1 MPDKITNPHD
11 KFVKET
17 FSHPK
22 RAAAF
27 FEKFLPEEVRS
38 ELDFSTLQVANE
50 SYIQSDLSQY
60 LSDIVFHVNT
70 IGEEPIDLALLFEH
84 KSNPDKYTLIQVGHY
99 LFSHWIKCRERNA
112 PVRPIIPVIYYQG
125 KEKWHV
131 PQLGKLFPGLPST
144 LGEYIPTLRHIFIA
158 LNTLSDEAILNLK
171 ISALAAALLTQKRRF
186 DPFTLAEELKKIFSL
201 LAQSRED
208 RNFIIMFGVYIISVA
223 KTPPSMIIDAME
235 DISTDIKND
244 SMTTYDQL
252 IEKGKKEGIKE
263 GKIEGIKAGLKE
275 GIKTGRMEGIK
286 AGLKEGQYKE
296 KVAVIL
302 SGLDKGLDIAILSS
316 LTKLDEVE
324 VLEILRKN
332 GKI

>member
-60 LSDIVFHVNT
+60 MSDIVFHINT
-70 IGEEPIDLALLFEH
+70 FDEEPINLSLLFEH
-84 KSNPDKYTLIQVGHY
+84 KSVPDKYTLIQVGHY

-131 PQLGKLFPGLPST
+131 PQLGELFPGLPPT

-235 DISTDIKND
+235 NISSDIKND
-244 SMTTYDQL
+244 IMTTYDQL
-252 IEKGKKEGIKE
+252 IEKGKKEGKIEGIKAGRIEGIKE
-263 GKIEGIKAGLKE
+263 GKIEGIK
-275 GIKTGRMEGIK
+275 T
-286 AGLKEGQYKE
+286 GLKEGQYKE
-296 KVAVIL
+296 KVEVIL
-302 SGLDKGLDIAILSS
+302 NGMEKGLDIAILSS
-316 LTKLDEVE
+316 LTKLREEE

-332 GKI
+332 GRIN